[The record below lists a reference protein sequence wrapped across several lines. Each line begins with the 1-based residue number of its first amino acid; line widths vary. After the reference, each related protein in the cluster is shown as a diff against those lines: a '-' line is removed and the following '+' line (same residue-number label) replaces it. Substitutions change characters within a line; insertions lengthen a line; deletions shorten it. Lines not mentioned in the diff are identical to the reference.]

1 MKTSEQ
7 FALDEWLSDYPQN
20 TTFDEICDL
29 LLDESETVT
38 PWQPFEN
45 MPPADLV
52 ENMDNTR
59 SHFSSVTNED

>member
-20 TTFDEICDL
+20 ATFNEICDL

-45 MPPADLV
+45 MPP
-52 ENMDNTR
+52 R
-59 SHFSSVTNED
+59 